1 MLIFK
6 ILKTSLYFWALN
18 KYKFAGVFFQV
29 YKLTTTK
36 YSITCES
43 TSQSF
48 DYKIDQNC
56 GTFTISF
63 TTVKLS
69 NYHSQSWDFHRIF
82 FSFLSKTF
90 WRHSHILRIQP
101 LILSNKT
108 HSVFCRIQLL
118 TLSECKQWSKIFS
131 VLDIYMFFQNRS
143 SHFWCFTSTSSSEGF
158 LLDGRKSGWI
168 SSSWRLN
175 VQPNKL

>member
-1 MLIFK
+1 MFFPVIQTHHNEIFNHLR
-6 ILKTSLYFWALN
+6 IN
-18 KYKFAGVFFQV
+18 KPIVW
-29 YKLTTTK
+29 LH
-36 YSITCES
+36 
-43 TSQSF
+43 
-48 DYKIDQNC
+48 KIDQNC